1 MTDKLMMAGMIMGVI
16 ALFAVPSYMINS
28 KIETATIQVV
38 SKERLMKVGTNGD
51 GGSKTSYQNFV
62 YSADESYVVEDSIW
76 NWHFR
81 AGTVYAKIPDGE
93 ATCDV
98 TLSGMRMGFFSMY
111 QNIIEADCK

>member
-1 MTDKLMMAGMIMGVI
+1 MTQKLMIAVMIAGFI

-38 SKERLMKVGTNGD
+38 SKERLMKVGTD
-51 GGSKTSYQNFV
+51 GEGKSKTSYQNFV
-62 YSADESYVVEDSIW
+62 YTTDEAYVVEDSIW

-111 QNIIEADCK
+111 QNIIEANCE